1 MHQKLPWIELVMME
15 QNMNCIDGWPSAQPI
30 SVYFAVDVLLQDGS
44 KAAVTAGNARNKM
57 DGINSEATS
66 SSSSLVI
73 LYLVAIKRP
82 FLTVSTFI
90 LFSSLARPNERPQP
104 HQEIQPKKKVW
115 HTFSLKYQI
124 TVHLRQNQNESFHV
138 ENSNQLE
145 IGLRFW
151 FTGHFIVSF
160 AFSDFAI

>member
-1 MHQKLPWIELVMME
+1 MHQRSGLNDAFCNVNHLDMHQKLPWIELVMME

-30 SVYFAVDVLLQDGS
+30 SVYFAVDVLIQDGS

-82 FLTVSTFI
+82 FFDSVNLYSF
-90 LFSSLARPNERPQP
+90 FSSLARPNERPQP

-124 TVHLRQNQNESFHV
+124 TVHLRQKSH
-138 ENSNQLE
+138 SM
-145 IGLRFW
+145 LR
-151 FTGHFIVSF
+151 I
-160 AFSDFAI
+160 

>member
-15 QNMNCIDGWPSAQPI
+15 QNMNCIDGWPSALPI

-57 DGINSEATS
+57 DEINSEAT

-124 TVHLRQNQNESFHV
+124 TVHLRHV
-138 ENSNQLE
+138 ENLDQLE

-151 FTGHFIVSF
+151 VTGHLIASF